1 LRRPA
6 TSSTT
11 AAVNLMPARG
21 VIDTNVLVSGL
32 ISGQGPPRRIVDAW
46 LDGRFL
52 LITSLYQVEE
62 LHHVLTYPRIASRIR
77 LEEAELELL
86 LVAFLSQAELVPGH
100 YQLPGITRDPKDDAV
115 VSCAV
120 EGEAD
125 FIVSGDQDLLVL
137 GEYEGIRFVTP
148 RDFVELLAL

>member
-1 LRRPA
+1 
-6 TSSTT
+6 
-11 AAVNLMPARG
+11 MPTRA

-46 LDGRFL
+46 LDGQFL
-52 LITSLYQVEE
+52 LVISLYQVGD

-86 LVAFLSQAELVPGH
+86 LAALLSQAEVVPGVL
-100 YQLPGITRDPKDDAV
+100 QLPGVTRDPKDDVV

-120 EGEAD
+120 GGQAD

-137 GEYEGIRFVTP
+137 EAYEGVRFVTP